1 MILQVTNYCL
11 KMANTYRLLGYL
23 LGEAYPL
30 VEDIPLLN
38 YNMTNKHDLYKN
50 VNTELIGHLKE
61 LSPIHQ
67 GVLYKF

>member
-1 MILQVTNYCL
+1 M
-11 KMANTYRLLGYL
+11 
-23 LGEAYPL
+23 GEAYPL
-30 VEDIPLLN
+30 IEDIPLLN